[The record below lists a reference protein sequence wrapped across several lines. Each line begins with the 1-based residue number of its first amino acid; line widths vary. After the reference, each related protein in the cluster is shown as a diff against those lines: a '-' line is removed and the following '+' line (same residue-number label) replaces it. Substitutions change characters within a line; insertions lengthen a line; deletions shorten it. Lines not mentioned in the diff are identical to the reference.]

1 MIVLLSLT
9 AGGQRPQFVHLLQYD
24 QLDYTVG
31 RGWFVNLPAE
41 KVVRVSGSRVPLP
54 SFLAVIWGWY
64 VKNVRPVLMSSAQR
78 EAWDQLQNCQDKLE
92 KKELMKVIDK
102 HMFLDTHGNGAG
114 KIHHFYRV
122 RMIS

>member
-9 AGGQRPQFVHLLQYD
+9 AGGQRPQFVHLLQYN
-24 QLDYTVG
+24 QLDYTIG

-64 VKNVRPVLMSSAQR
+64 VKNVRPVLMSSIQQK
-78 EAWDQLQNCQDKLE
+78 AWKKLQKCKDKIQKTE
-92 KKELMKVIDK
+92 IMKSLDK
-102 HMFLDTHGNGAG
+102 HMFLDTNGNGAG
-114 KIHHFYRV
+114 MHIIFL
-122 RMIS
+122 IS